1 MDKKDRE
8 LHTILDVGS
17 IDFKLYTADFKLAG
31 VKHIMVEQ
39 GNNYMPTVFG
49 CIERSA
55 RYMKQNLI

>member
-8 LHTILDVGS
+8 LHTVLGVGS
-17 IDFKLYTADFKLAG
+17 IDFKPYTADYKLAG

-39 GNNYMPTVFG
+39 GNNYMPTVFD

-55 RYMKQNLI
+55 WYIKQNLI